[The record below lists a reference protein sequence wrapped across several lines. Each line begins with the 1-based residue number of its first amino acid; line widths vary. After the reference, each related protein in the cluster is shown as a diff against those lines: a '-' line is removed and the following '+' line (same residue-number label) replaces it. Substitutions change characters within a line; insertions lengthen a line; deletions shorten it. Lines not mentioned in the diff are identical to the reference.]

1 MTKSVVVIGG
11 GLMGLSAALFLTDAG
26 AEVTIIDSDA
36 AGSGAAKGN
45 AGWMCTTMVAPLPQ
59 PGVIVSTIKSLT
71 NPTRALRVDPKAV
84 PAMTPWLLRFAQHCT
99 AKHYQAGRRALAHL
113 NRHNHSLLDHMIDV
127 GVVAAMTKEVMV
139 PFHDVRMAEHFLHGL
154 QAMEEFGGTT
164 PEMLDGDGMRALV
177 PALTDHIN
185 AGFLVPGDR
194 ALDPRAFVDS
204 LIDVLKGRGVQFVE
218 HATIASVT
226 SRGAGRIESIATDQG
241 TYGGDEF
248 VLAAGAGSRLV
259 AKHFGLKLAVVP
271 GQGYNVALPTDVG
284 LQHPMIF
291 EEAHFVATPFAD
303 RIRLGGTMEFAGDH
317 PAFDQRRVDAIL
329 RSMREFLHLDPTAH
343 SDTWAGSRPMSADG
357 LPFLGRPSRWNNM
370 VVASGHGMWG
380 LSLAPST
387 GAVVSELI
395 IDGKASVD
403 LTALHPDRFSR

>member
-1 MTKSVVVIGG
+1 VSRSVVVIGG
-11 GLMGLSAALFLTDAG
+11 GLIGLSSALFLTDAG
-26 AEVTIIDSDA
+26 AEVTIIDSAA
-36 AGSGAAKGN
+36 AGSGAARGN

-59 PGVIVSTIKSLT
+59 PGVITSTMKSLT
-71 NPTRALRVDPKAV
+71 NPTRALRVHPKAV
-84 PAMTPWLLRFAQHCT
+84 PGLTPWLLRFAQHCT
-99 AKHYQAGRRALAHL
+99 TKHHAAGRRALAEL
-113 NRHNHSLLDHMIDV
+113 NRHNHALLDHMTDA
-127 GVVAAMTKEVMV
+127 GVVARMTKEVVV
-139 PFHDVRMAEHFLHGL
+139 PFHDVRLAEHFLHGL
-154 QAMEEFGGTT
+154 HAMEEFGGTA
-164 PEMLDGDGMRALV
+164 PEMLDGDGVRNLV

-194 ALDPRAFVDS
+194 ALDPRVFVDT
-204 LIDVLKGRGVQFVE
+204 LIDVLKGRGVQFAE
-218 HATIASVT
+218 HAEITDVT
-226 SRGAGRIESIATDQG
+226 SRSAGRIESIATTAG
-241 TYGGDEF
+241 THGADEF

-271 GQGYNVALPTDVG
+271 GQGYNVALPTDDS

-291 EEAHFVATPFAD
+291 EEAHFVVTPFAD

-329 RSMREFLHLDPTAH
+329 RSMRDFLHLDPTAH
-343 SDTWAGSRPMSADG
+343 SDTWAGCRPMSADG
-357 LPFLGRPSRWNNM
+357 LPFLGRPARWNNM

-403 LTALHPDRFSR
+403 ITALHPDRFSR

>member
-1 MTKSVVVIGG
+1 MTKSVVIIGG
-11 GLMGLSAALFLTDAG
+11 GLVGLSSALFLNEAG
-26 AEVTIIDSDA
+26 CEVTIVDAQA
-36 AGSGAAKGN
+36 AGSGAARGN

-59 PGVIVSTIKSLT
+59 PGVVMGTIKSLT

-84 PAMTPWLLRFAQHCT
+84 PRLTPWLLRFAQHCT
-99 AKHYQAGRRALAHL
+99 TKHHTAGRRALAEL
-113 NRHNHSLLDHMIDV
+113 NRHNHALLDHMVDA
-127 GVVAAMTKEVMV
+127 GVVTAMTKEVVV
-139 PFHDVRMAEHFLHGL
+139 PFHDIALAEHFLHGL
-154 QAMEEFGGTT
+154 QAMAEFGGTT
-164 PEMLDGDGMRALV
+164 PEMLDGEGMRELV

-194 ALDPRAFVDS
+194 ALDPRVFVDS

-218 HATIASVT
+218 HAAITDVT
-226 SRGAGRIESIATDQG
+226 SRGAGRIESVSTTQG
-241 TYGGDEF
+241 VYGADEF

-259 AKHFGLKLAVVP
+259 AKHFDLKLAVVP
-271 GQGYNVALPTDVG
+271 GQGYNVALPTDDG

-329 RSMREFLHLDPTAH
+329 RSMRDFLHLDPSKH
-343 SDTWAGSRPMSADG
+343 SETWAGSRPMSADG
-357 LPFLGRPSRWNNM
+357 LPFLGRPAHWNNM
-370 VVASGHGMWG
+370 VVATGHGMWG
-380 LSLAPST
+380 LSLAPSS

-403 LTALHPDRFSR
+403 ITALHPDRFSR